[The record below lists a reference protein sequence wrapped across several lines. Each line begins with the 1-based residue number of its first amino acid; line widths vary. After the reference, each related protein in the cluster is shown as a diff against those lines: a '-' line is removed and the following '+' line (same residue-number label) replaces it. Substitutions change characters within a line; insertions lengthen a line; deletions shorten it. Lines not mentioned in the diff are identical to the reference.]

1 MANKTKVSI
10 TLNDTLTRFID
21 LVRGDV
27 PRSKFIENYLKDR
40 ISLFEVIWIY
50 SDELNKLSK
59 KELIYSRVSQTLGK
73 PLHRYEGFIDVNKD
87 SLDFYD
93 TELSRL
99 FSISKLEIKNLKVGY
114 DKDFKSLLNSKGMNP
129 PMHFSF
135 GKRKMY
141 IFTRPLGGLF
151 FKGEN
156 EIISQTFI

>member
-27 PRSKFIENYLKDR
+27 SRSKFIENYLKDK
-40 ISLFEVIWIY
+40 ISLFEVMWIY
-50 SDELNKLSK
+50 GDELRKVTK
-59 KELIYSRVSQTLGK
+59 KELIYAHVSQPIGK
-73 PLHRYEGFIDVNKD
+73 PLHKYEGFVDVSKD

-93 TELSRL
+93 SDLERL
-99 FSISKLEIKNLKVGY
+99 FSISKTEMKDLKVSY
-114 DKDFKSLLNSKGMNP
+114 DKDFKRLLHSRGANP

-141 IFTRPLGGLF
+141 LFTRPLGGLVF
-151 FKGEN
+151 RGQN
-156 EIISQTFI
+156 EIILQTFI

>member
-27 PRSKFIENYLKDR
+27 PRSKFIENYLKDK
-40 ISLFEVIWIY
+40 ISLFEVIWLY
-50 SDELNKLSK
+50 GDELRKITK
-59 KELIYSRVSQTLGK
+59 KELIYAGVSQTIGK
-73 PLHRYEGFIDVNKD
+73 PLHKYEGFIDVSKD

-93 TELSRL
+93 NDLERL
-99 FSISKLEIKNLKVGY
+99 FSISKMEMKNLKVSY
-114 DKDFKSLLNSKGMNP
+114 DKDFKSLLHSKGMNP

-141 IFTRPLGGLF
+141 LFTRPLGGVF
-151 FKGEN
+151 FKGQN
-156 EIISQTFI
+156 EIIMQTFI